1 MLEAWRRQV
10 KSWSDILLFARGS
23 EGQKTKQTNKAF
35 TYPPYRTIHSTYTT
49 VYSSM
54 LMKDREESEVGR
66 KTCIYDVVIQMHEFE
81 RKKER
86 KKRMKNRI
94 DDLYD

>member
-1 MLEAWRRQV
+1 
-10 KSWSDILLFARGS
+10 
-23 EGQKTKQTNKAF
+23 
-35 TYPPYRTIHSTYTT
+35 
-49 VYSSM
+49 M